1 MCNPLLHIKCKAYC
15 LLAKNK
21 VINKLMNNANKS
33 HSLMN
38 ILKPYLGVFSYLI
51 LLALLSI
58 GLTAMSAHSHNID
71 LNHIGDELE
80 AVGFK

>member
-1 MCNPLLHIKCKAYC
+1 
-15 LLAKNK
+15 
-21 VINKLMNNANKS
+21 
-33 HSLMN
+33 MN

-80 AVGFK
+80 VVGFKDNRLLQSESKSTTKNSLNQSYKSQ